1 MGNVVS
7 MEEWRKGNRSSTPS
21 QPLGSVG
28 YKYPTDEALEQIKVL
43 LNKADGARASVG
55 SLGTV
60 RLREQAVVDSVKYRD
75 KADQLAKE
83 YGLVIY
89 GGYGD
94 YTIKFR

>member
-21 QPLGSVG
+21 QPLGPVE
-28 YKYPTDEALEQIKVL
+28 YKVVTEEVIEQLRVL
-43 LNKADGARASVG
+43 LNKCDGARASVG

-83 YGLVIY
+83 YGLVIS
-89 GGYGD
+89 GSHGD
-94 YTIKFR
+94 YTIRFK